1 MSTVHV
7 KINGIEVEVPSDY
20 TVLMAAEKAGVHIPT
35 LCYLK
40 DVNAIGACRMCVVE
54 VKGARRAATARVW
67 PSVITG
73 TPSKSLMGMGPK
85 LERSLGVNHRSTADS
100 FCSEI

>member
-1 MSTVHV
+1 MNTVHV

-54 VKGARRAATARVW
+54 VKGARSNPVACLQQVAEGMEVQTNTPWPRAWRSRPTPPPCALPAR
-67 PSVITG
+67 
-73 TPSKSLMGMGPK
+73 
-85 LERSLGVNHRSTADS
+85 
-100 FCSEI
+100 

>member
-1 MSTVHV
+1 MNTVHV

-54 VKGARRAATARVW
+54 V
-67 PSVITG
+67 
-73 TPSKSLMGMGPK
+73 
-85 LERSLGVNHRSTADS
+85 
-100 FCSEI
+100 